1 MMEFNGMGLNEIT
14 KSKENQIRQCVQ
26 KSCPEAGRSGKGE
39 GDLTEPA
46 KEPQKGQGAQE
57 GRRPSEEKVSA
68 AWGRGS
74 QDHQEL
80 AGREGLCQ
88 ERLAESLA
96 HGRHPPLLNA
106 YTAIFHPNLTMM
118 ISKACSGS
126 DSWS

>member
-68 AWGRGS
+68 VLGGGVTRPSGTGRKGGAVS
-74 QDHQEL
+74 R
-80 AGREGLCQ
+80 APGREPGPR
-88 ERLAESLA
+88 EASTFAECL
-96 HGRHPPLLNA
+96 HG
-106 YTAIFHPNLTMM
+106 NLPF
-118 ISKACSGS
+118 
-126 DSWS
+126 